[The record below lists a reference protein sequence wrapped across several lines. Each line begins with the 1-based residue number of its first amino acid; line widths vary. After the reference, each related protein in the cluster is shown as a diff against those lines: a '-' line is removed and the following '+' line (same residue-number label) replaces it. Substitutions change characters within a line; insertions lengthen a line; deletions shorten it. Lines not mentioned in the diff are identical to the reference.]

1 MKKVLLLVLFSMIV
15 VGLRAQGYTP
25 KVGDTIM
32 FYPLT
37 EKAKL
42 EYQGYD
48 CFYDATKVLPKNK
61 KVVIDDYYGL
71 SKANGNSYKFKTG
84 FQYKCNKDGL
94 TPFDEIEGKTFKVL
108 KTEAYMHKGKQENK
122 VFLLFISRI
131 EDEAKIVLRVPFFEK
146 DASFL
151 TKNMIAE
158 KVEGYAYKTKYLY
171 VNLPCMPIGYM
182 KKISNKFRGKDLY
195 FKWQNKKS
203 DYDYDDFKM
212 KEQSLK
218 NIFYSVNKY
227 PFNESQFGTC
237 MEVKF
242 VECDLSPYAHPFV
255 VCTYRNLKDEEIIV
269 NVPLTFMAGNTPFFN
284 SKETSNYLFENF
296 YTLKEQEINS
306 MFSKK
311 NCLWVVRKFSGKD
324 VYYGANNQYNY
335 EGADDVSSL
344 YNASNNQRVKD
355 NSLYVLSEGIY
366 KCLEFIIYKKPW
378 DTEEV
383 YAVLE
388 DSLGTKFR
396 VPATSIFSGTKKHRD
411 YFYKDHQC
419 KNFQDYFMLVDEAY
433 AFKQEQRN
441 LAIQKEKEEKERYA
455 SWVKKYGRTYAEF
468 INGLTTMQKEKFER
482 LVPKY
487 GKATAKM
494 MVEGKVRIGWSKQM
508 CRESWGE
515 PDDINRTT
523 GSWGTHEQWVYGDIY
538 CDYLYFENG
547 VLTSIQN

>member
-1 MKKVLLLVLFSMIV
+1 MIV
-15 VGLRAQGYTP
+15 VGIRAQGYTP

-37 EKAKL
+37 EKAKQ

-48 CFYDATKVLPKNK
+48 CFYDATKVFPKNIK
-61 KVVIDDYYGL
+61 MTNYDYYEF
-71 SKANGNSYKFKTG
+71 SRVKQTSYKFKDG
-84 FQYKCNKDGL
+84 FQYNCNKNGL

-122 VFLLFISRI
+122 VFLLFLSRI

-146 DASFL
+146 NASFL

-158 KVEGYAYKTKYLY
+158 KLEGYTYKTKYLY
-171 VNLPCMPIGYM
+171 VNLPCIPANYM
-182 KKISNKFRGKDLY
+182 NSISDKFKGQELY
-195 FKWQNKKS
+195 FKWQNKRS
-203 DYDYDDFKM
+203 DYDYDDYKD
-212 KEQSLK
+212 KENTLK
-218 NIFYSVNKY
+218 QIFSSVNKT
-227 PFNESQFGTC
+227 PFENSKVKKCIDVRF
-237 MEVKF
+237 EVCDTF
-242 VECDLSPYAHPFV
+242 VYAHPV
-255 VCTYRNLKDEEIIV
+255 VLCSYGESEYNATTVKI
-269 NVPLTFMAGNTPFFN
+269 PLTYIAGKNPFYN
-284 SKETSNYLFENF
+284 WKESKNSNYLFECLF
-296 YTLKEQEINS
+296 TLKKEELTS
-306 MFSKK
+306 MFTKK
-311 NCLWVVRKFSGKD
+311 NCLWVVRKFTGKD

-335 EGADDVSSL
+335 KDDGIISS
-344 YNASNNQRVKD
+344 YNAANNQRVKD

-366 KCLEFIIYKKPW
+366 KCLEFVIYEKPW

-388 DSLGTKFR
+388 DSLGTIFR
-396 VPATSIFSGTKKHRD
+396 VPATSIFSGTKKHSN
-411 YFYKDHQC
+411 YYYKDHLC

-455 SWVKKYGRTYAEF
+455 SWIKKYGATYAEF

-523 GSWGTHEQWVYGDIY
+523 GSWGTHEQWVYGEYD